1 TAVPRG
7 PGAAATALPGIHCFA
22 STRARNPGYN
32 PHMSDQRPLWPWI
45 ITALIGLPVLY
56 FVSFGPACWVCER
69 LEKGTREVSA
79 MYRPV
84 IWAGNRLPLG
94 PDLMSRYARLGAR
107 PQSTPDFRDDELAWW
122 ESIAG
127 PGSVTPYRSAT
138 HCVFGDLDD
147 PSGEEDA

>member
-1 TAVPRG
+1 
-7 PGAAATALPGIHCFA
+7 
-22 STRARNPGYN
+22 
-32 PHMSDQRPLWPWI
+32 
-45 ITALIGLPVLY
+45 
-56 FVSFGPACWVCER
+56 
-69 LEKGTREVSA
+69 

-127 PGSVTPYRSAT
+127 LGSVTPYRSAT

-147 PSGEEDA
+147 PSGEEDASDHTPESEGDAEAIDNASAIVGATDAAQAFLLTPKP